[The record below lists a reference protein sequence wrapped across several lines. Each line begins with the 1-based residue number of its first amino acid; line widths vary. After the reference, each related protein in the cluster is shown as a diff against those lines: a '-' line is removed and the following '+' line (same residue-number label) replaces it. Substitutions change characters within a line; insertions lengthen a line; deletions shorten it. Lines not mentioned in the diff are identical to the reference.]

1 MITVD
6 SDGFAKSRF
15 KIGKKKLMPLS
26 RPIRNLTKLKRIP
39 HLAPGVLRQALSSL
53 AWCRVHLIAAVIDC
67 KTVAFVAGV
76 GFGVADKKIYRCR
89 GAWVA
94 KLGKRARTSR
104 QTSRKI
110 KRFLFCSCLNL
121 LAASPLSHSTRHLA
135 CMRTQ
140 AKPTEGQKRDSFS
153 EQNNYSAR
161 ASL

>member
-76 GFGVADKKIYRCR
+76 GFGVADKKKYRCR
-89 GAWVA
+89 ARVSGEARKA
-94 KLGKRARTSR
+94 RANEPPNLEKDKTVF
-104 QTSRKI
+104 I
-110 KRFLFCSCLNL
+110 LL
-121 LAASPLSHSTRHLA
+121 LAQSPGGFTALALHPALSLHAHPSQTNRGSK
-135 CMRTQ
+135 T
-140 AKPTEGQKRDSFS
+140 
-153 EQNNYSAR
+153 
-161 ASL
+161 